1 MVNSLPAM
9 QETQVRVL
17 GLEGPLEKEMA
28 THSRILAW
36 KTPWVEEPGGL
47 QPIVLQRVGHD
58 WVTSLTHSLIVYYQ
72 EKVFIN
78 AKSLKA
84 GNRFSVQNTE
94 FPWGNILEYR
104 HQYSMHY
111 TVCLVSIDYIIEGN
125 GTAESDTHISSRPG
139 RTCLSVQGSKLRWQT
154 WPLSTIDYHDLL
166 VVVI

>member
-9 QETQVRVL
+9 QETQVRFL

-36 KTPWVEEPGGL
+36 KTPWAEEPGGL

-78 AKSLKA
+78 EKSLKA
-84 GNRFSVQNTE
+84 GNRFSVQNSQHFLSCLSLTD
-94 FPWGNILEYR
+94 FCMIATLVSFLFFLFWPVSYLAGLSVKYSLVILEFSQMPSYLKWLGE
-104 HQYSMHY
+104 YSDH
-111 TVCLVSIDYIIEGN
+111 
-125 GTAESDTHISSRPG
+125 
-139 RTCLSVQGSKLRWQT
+139 LSVS
-154 WPLSTIDYHDLL
+154 LL
-166 VVVI
+166 NC